1 VESVFVH
8 VTAVPTATLSS
19 AGTKALFPR
28 NSARAGIM
36 TDADCAPGAG
46 VGDGAVGEV
55 GIGTGASV
63 GGEEESPP
71 QAMTNMTEAVM
82 TTRRKEN
89 IRSSTWPNLEAQAD
103 IPEGDRSRLE
113 YSRAFHDLV
122 SRSIE

>member
-1 VESVFVH
+1 MFVH

-28 NSARAGIM
+28 NSARAGIV

-71 QAMTNMTEAVM
+71 QAMTNTKIAE
-82 TTRRKEN
+82 TKPRRSDN
-89 IRSSTWPNLEAQAD
+89 MLISPS
-103 IPEGDRSRLE
+103 PE
-113 YSRAFHDLV
+113 
-122 SRSIE
+122 